1 MKYSVLF
8 VLLACC
14 VPLMR
19 AQSDYVPGG
28 GGVSAGGSV
37 YVTFGQAAC
46 VYGTD
51 ANFYNGQ
58 GVQQP
63 YCTPRFD
70 TIAGEVCQSQ
80 PFSVADFLLTAD
92 STATTGLRHFSRH
105 YLTAEGCDST
115 LTLALTVHAA
125 SSETVTASACDRYE
139 WHDRVFLSDTVF
151 DYHTANIYGCDSTAT
166 LRLTLR
172 HFSRSEVSEQGAYQY
187 SWHGRTYTESGDYT
201 DTMRS
206 ANAEGC
212 DSIVSLRLSLLTDA
226 AVPTIYCF
234 SRRLIMVDHYP
245 WGEDS
250 TRVNYRA
257 YRWYHDGMLLPLA
270 AADVLFDYAV
280 GGYRD
285 LQGCYY
291 VEVPADDARHYWVR
305 SNEICFPINEAA
317 TTPVMSVYP
326 NPAASGSTLTARI
339 ENAPQGSVLAVYD
352 AYGRIVA
359 SITDPAEQQPI
370 SKVLPS
376 GQYTV
381 SLLTTSGER
390 LSQKIIVK

>member
-8 VLLACC
+8 VFLACC

-70 TIAGEVCQSQ
+70 TIIGEVCQSN
-80 PFSVADFLLTAD
+80 PFSIADFLLTAD
-92 STATTGLRHFSRH
+92 STATMGLHYFSRH

-125 SSETVTASACDRYE
+125 SSETVTATACDRYE
-139 WHDRVFLSDTVF
+139 WHDRVFLSDTLF
-151 DYHTANIYGCDSTAT
+151 DYHTANIHGCDSTAT

-172 HFSRSEVSEQGAYQY
+172 HSSRSEVSEQGAYQY
-187 SWHGRTYTESGDYT
+187 SWHDRTYTESGDYT

-250 TRVNYRA
+250 TTARCC
-257 YRWYHDGMLLPLA
+257 HLPLPTCCSTMPLA
-270 AADVLFDYAV
+270 AIATCRGATMWRCL
-280 GGYRD
+280 
-285 LQGCYY
+285 
-291 VEVPADDARHYWVR
+291 PTTH
-305 SNEICFPINEAA
+305 A
-317 TTPVMSVYP
+317 TTGCGATRYVSQ
-326 NPAASGSTLTARI
+326 STRLPQRQCCRSI
-339 ENAPQGSVLAVYD
+339 PIPQHQAP
-352 AYGRIVA
+352 R
-359 SITDPAEQQPI
+359 
-370 SKVLPS
+370 
-376 GQYTV
+376 
-381 SLLTTSGER
+381 
-390 LSQKIIVK
+390 